1 MCVMCVCDVCVC
13 VCVCVSMCTAHGT
26 LAYSTGTPASVR
38 AQSHDM
44 LRIWQHINISTRIPP
59 LMLQHALGILSRV
72 IRVQR
77 AKWLHSW
84 PSPQARFAARS
95 QASSCIVRGAPA
107 PTANLLQQHAHSWR
121 SRYHHLLMSHILSV
135 VVCVRVHVEWDSGE
149 WEGKALTPMSADP
162 CREARSEAAP
172 SN

>member
-1 MCVMCVCDVCVC
+1 
-13 VCVCVSMCTAHGT
+13 
-26 LAYSTGTPASVR
+26 
-38 AQSHDM
+38 
-44 LRIWQHINISTRIPP
+44 
-59 LMLQHALGILSRV
+59 MLQHALGILSRV

-107 PTANLLQQHAHSWR
+107 PTANHLQQHAHSWQ
-121 SRYHHLLMSHILSV
+121 SRYYHLLMSHILSV